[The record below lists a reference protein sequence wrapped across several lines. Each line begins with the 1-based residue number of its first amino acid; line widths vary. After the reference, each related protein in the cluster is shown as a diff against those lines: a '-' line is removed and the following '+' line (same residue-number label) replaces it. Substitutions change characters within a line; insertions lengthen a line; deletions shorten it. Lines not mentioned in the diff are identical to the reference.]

1 MKNKYISTQ
10 SNELLSYFNGQNRAC
25 FDYAEAFKA
34 LPESKESAVKEL
46 LSDMTKRGLLMRLK
60 ESVYYIIPYE
70 QNSES
75 FMPDWHVI
83 AENLVRDADHY
94 IGYYS
99 ALQIHNLI
107 TQPSLK
113 EQIVVSKQMRPSVI
127 KIKNVSFQF
136 IYHNESH
143 FFGAKKIWVD
153 NFNKVECSDL
163 EKTIVDCLFKP
174 DYAGGIVEVAR
185 AIYVSK
191 DKIKFDTLHEY
202 TKKFKSQAVIKRLG
216 FLLEL
221 LEINNNITEKLQKT
235 KTASYVLLDTEL
247 PKSGKMISRW
257 SIQQNLE
264 TETIKSAIYT

>member
-1 MKNKYISTQ
+1 MKYKFISTQ
-10 SNELLSYFNGQNRAC
+10 SNRLLSYFNGQGRVC
-25 FDYAEAFKA
+25 FDYAEAFQA
-34 LPESKESAVKEL
+34 LPESGESAVKEL

-60 ESVYYIIPYE
+60 EGIYYIIPYE
-70 QNSES
+70 ADAET
-75 FMPDWHVI
+75 FMPDWHLI
-83 AENLVRDADHY
+83 AEYLAKGAEHY

-113 EQIVVSKQMRPSVI
+113 EQIVVSKQIRPSEI
-127 KIKNVSFQF
+127 KIKNVPFQF
-136 IYHNESH
+136 IYHNEKH
-143 FFGAKKIWVD
+143 FFGAKKTWID
-153 NFNKVECSDL
+153 SFNKVLCSDL
-163 EKTIVDCLFKP
+163 EKTFIDCLFKP

-191 DKIKFDTLHEY
+191 DKIKYDTLLEY
-202 TKKFKSQAVIKRLG
+202 AKKFQSQAVVKRLG

-221 LEINNNITEKLQKT
+221 LEMNNGIIEELQKI
-235 KTASYVLLDTEL
+235 KSASYILLDTEL

-257 SIQQNLE
+257 NIQQNIE